1 MNINNFHSRNGYTT
15 DKFQELFG
23 DYTSYGL
30 LGSGLLPAFEY
41 DKENHRRTN
50 NIIGRYMDVY
60 FQGLGVQRVKFPKD
74 FNIDAIKDMSA
85 LKLINPQA
93 CVVNN
98 NVYVKA
104 DGVE

>member
-1 MNINNFHSRNGYTT
+1 MNITNFNRRNGYSKE
-15 DKFQELFG
+15 KFQELFG
-23 DYTSYGL
+23 EHAGYGL

-41 DKENHRRTN
+41 DKEKHKRTN
-50 NIIGRYMDVY
+50 NIIGRYMDMY

-74 FNIDAIKDMSA
+74 FTADEIEDMTT